1 MSVFLSAPPD
11 IFTDEFII
19 DELVD
24 FFMAASGT
32 TNLATRTMVAHF
44 AKCPE
49 SLEKVRAEYNELI
62 LGPALKQDPSL
73 DTQNKK
79 DLLWNTTSFEMAQEL
94 EYMNQ
99 VMCETLRF
107 QAPLLNTSFSE
118 LDRDTKV
125 GEFVIKKG
133 DTITVN
139 LYGLHFNSD

>member
-73 DTQNKK
+73 DT
-79 DLLWNTTSFEMAQEL
+79 
-94 EYMNQ
+94 
-99 VMCETLRF
+99 
-107 QAPLLNTSFSE
+107 
-118 LDRDTKV
+118 
-125 GEFVIKKG
+125 
-133 DTITVN
+133 
-139 LYGLHFNSD
+139 